1 MLRVFILL
9 CGLGQPD
16 CDESTAVDRIV
27 LPERVIMC
35 PMPAPQA
42 LLASTEL
49 RDALAEGQRA
59 RIICK
64 RVQQG

>member
-1 MLRVFILL
+1 LRREHR
-9 CGLGQPD
+9 D
-16 CDESTAVDRIV
+16 DRIV

-35 PMPAPQA
+35 PMLAPQA